1 MFPYRLSPLEDLRC
15 LNALDVF
22 GTGPFGALL
31 LGEFDGIPFAEV
43 FERAVTSVAV
53 EEKIVSL
60 SCDEA
65 EAFVFDDFLDGSLR
79 HDI

>member
-1 MFPYRLSPLEDLRC
+1 
-15 LNALDVF
+15 
-22 GTGPFGALL
+22 
-31 LGEFDGIPFAEV
+31 
-43 FERAVTSVAV
+43 V